1 MKKLR
6 KALRT
11 VLLVIVALIV
21 VIVIAINLFT
31 NRALKIG
38 IETVATDTL
47 GVSVKVDNVSLSI
60 LRGKLGL
67 KNLLINNPPG
77 YKHDKLLI
85 LKNGRVAVDIKS
97 LLSDTVNIK
106 EIKLDGMEVVIEQK
120 GITSNNLK
128 DVLNNIPGK
137 EETKEQPEAP
147 GKKLH
152 IDTLEITNVTA
163 KVKLLPVP
171 GKKDTVTLKLD
182 PIIMNDLGADNKL
195 DTAVL
200 TSKILVAIT
209 TGIAKQ
215 GAGLLPDDILDSMN
229 SQLKKLGHL
238 SGELLK
244 DSTEILKKGTD
255 VGKDIIKDGKDIGR
269 DVTEGLKGLFKKKK
283 E

>member
-31 NRALKIG
+31 DRALKIG
-38 IETVATDTL
+38 IETMATDTL
-47 GVSVKVDNVSLSI
+47 GVGVKVDKASLSI
-60 LRGKLGL
+60 LRGRLSL
-67 KNLLINNPPG
+67 KNLQVDNPPG
-77 YKHDKLLI
+77 YQYDKLLVLNEI
-85 LKNGRVAVDIKS
+85 SVVVDIKS

-120 GITSNNLK
+120 GIRSNNLK
-128 DVLNNIPGK
+128 DVLNNIPVK

-171 GKKDTVTLKLD
+171 GKKDTVTINLD
-182 PIIMNDLGADNKL
+182 PIIMNDLGGDNKL

-215 GAGLLPDDILDSMN
+215 GVGLLPDDILDSMN

-244 DSTEILKKGTD
+244 DSTEILKKGSD
-255 VGKDIIKDGKDIGR
+255 LGKDLLKDSKDIGQ
-269 DVTEGLKGLFKKKK
+269 DITEGLKGLFKKKK
-283 E
+283 K